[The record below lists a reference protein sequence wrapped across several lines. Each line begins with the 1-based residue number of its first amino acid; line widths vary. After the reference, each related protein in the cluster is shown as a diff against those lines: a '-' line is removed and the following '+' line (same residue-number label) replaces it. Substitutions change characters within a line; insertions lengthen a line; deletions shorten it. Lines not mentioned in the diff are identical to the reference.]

1 MNKLSIALC
10 IFAAVFLL
18 VVVAYYSF
26 KNWRNEIKKNKE
38 LRQIINEQNENMKFL
53 LKHAEELK
61 QIEKDQKTTDQK
73 IAEAKTDEEIIDII
87 NAVIASNNDRVR
99 DDFPE

>member
-1 MNKLSIALC
+1 MNKLSIALS

-26 KNWRNEIKKNKE
+26 KNWQKEIKKNKE

-61 QIEKDQKTTDQK
+61 QIEKDENITEKQ
-73 IAEAKTDEEIIDII
+73 IEEAETDEEIFSIIDAI
-87 NAVIASNNDRVR
+87 VFHNNKLCN
-99 DDFPE
+99 E

>member
-1 MNKLSIALC
+1 MNKLSIALS

-26 KNWRNEIKKNKE
+26 KNWQKEIKKNKE
-38 LRQIINEQNENMKFL
+38 LREIINEQNENLKFL

-61 QIEKDQKTTDQK
+61 QIEKDENITEKQ
-73 IAEAKTDEEIIDII
+73 IEEAETDEEIFSIIDAI
-87 NAVIASNNDRVR
+87 VFHNNKLCN
-99 DDFPE
+99 E

>member
-1 MNKLSIALC
+1 MNKLSIALS

-26 KNWRNEIKKNKE
+26 KNWQKEIKKNKE

-61 QIEKDQKTTDQK
+61 QIVKDENITEKQ
-73 IAEAKTDEEIIDII
+73 IEEAKTDEEIFCIIDAI
-87 NAVIASNNDRVR
+87 VSHNN
-99 DDFPE
+99 ELCNE